1 MEKLRNNFGAICH
14 RCRRSTFLI
23 GHRVLRQ
30 TVAMIKLCPL
40 LPSLCLTHLG
50 TFTYPPTKRYRTKSS
65 QEESH
70 HPSASVG
77 VEDTDAA
84 AALASLKA
92 NAQDAEEALQMPE
105 DLGEDLAEEDFA
117 ADEEAAAVMRG
128 A

>member
-1 MEKLRNNFGAICH
+1 MPPPSIIVPDPKK
-14 RCRRSTFLI
+14 RCNR
-23 GHRVLRQ
+23 
-30 TVAMIKLCPL
+30 
-40 LPSLCLTHLG
+40 LG
-50 TFTYPPTKRYRTKSS
+50 TFTCPPTKRYRTKSS

-70 HPSASVG
+70 HPSASGG

-84 AALASLKA
+84 AALASLEA